1 MKKRL
6 AAFLLLL
13 PLLPLFALRSGD
25 KMRPP
30 EDVKWLRGSLPEP
43 VERDAAGRTK
53 YRIFTFLLTHAA
65 NSPETVMMLNGL
77 ASRDDVAGIAV
88 ITPDPAVDAE
98 AFLER
103 LPKTAVSFGADRSR
117 RTTGTY
123 MAGSILFPM
132 AFVIDPD
139 GLIVWNGEAVDLPE
153 FLDSLG
159 GKPADVSRQ
168 RRISE
173 KLDELQTLM
182 RGNEPRRMRH
192 LADEIFRL
200 DPGNAPALRMMLFVL
215 ESSGRIPEAWEILS
229 GQLAAAPRKARIYY
243 AALDMISRHAALGKE
258 LPGVVGRFAQNV
270 KSPDAYDILVWTL
283 LERFAFDAAALEGAV
298 RLYEAGGRL
307 QGNAGRSPA
316 SAAGRCAAGAL
327 LAARLGQFA
336 RAAGLQRQAAR
347 HWRAAGSASAAENA
361 ERTAS
366 FFELCGKTSVRW

>member
-1 MKKRL
+1 MKKIL

-13 PLLPLFALRSGD
+13 PFLPLLALRSGD

-30 EDVKWLRGSLPEP
+30 VDIKWLRGNLPEP

-53 YRIFTFLLTHAA
+53 YRIFTFLLTHTA

-77 ASRDDVAGIAV
+77 VSRDDVAGIAV
-88 ITPDPAVDAE
+88 ITPDPASDAE

-103 LPKTAVSFGADRSR
+103 LPKTAVSFGVDKSR

-123 MAGSILFPM
+123 MAGSILYPM

-153 FLDSLG
+153 FLDGLR

-168 RRISE
+168 RRIAE

-182 RGNEPRRMRH
+182 RGSELRRMRH

-200 DPGNAPALRMMLFVL
+200 DPGSAPALRMMLFVL
-215 ESSGRIPEAWEILS
+215 ESSGRIPEAWDILAS
-229 GQLAAAPRKARIYY
+229 QLDAAPRKARIYY
-243 AALDMISRHAALGKE
+243 AALDMISRHAALRKE
-258 LPGVVGRFAQNV
+258 LPGVIGRFLENV
-270 KSPDAYDILVWTL
+270 KSPEAFDVMVWTL
-283 LERFAFDAAALEGAV
+283 LDRFTFDAAALEGAV

-307 QGNAGRSPA
+307 PGSGGRSPA
-316 SAAGRCAAGAL
+316 AAAGRCAAGAL
-327 LAARLGQFA
+327 LAARLGQFPKA
-336 RAAGLQRQAAR
+336 VELQKQAAR
-347 HWRAAGSASAAENA
+347 HWRAAGSASAAANA
-361 ERTAS
+361 EKTAAY
-366 FFELCGKTSVRW
+366 FELCGKTSVKW